1 MTPEKNPF
9 HPEDLPQSVGD
20 WFHSLSTG
28 DPFLAEVRLRRHDGG
43 YRWMQGRA
51 SALRDNNGKILK
63 WFGSYTDIHDVVEAS
78 VAAKRA
84 KEHLL
89 NVIKHAQVTVWAI
102 DKEFKLTLL
111 EGKLMWEDKSPDFM
125 QGALGQ
131 DVFNAFGNCQAK
143 HHWGLEQELIEQILK
158 GEILEKTFEHQVVQ
172 GKGPWYRTRLSPL
185 VGARTDD
192 HQIKG
197 KRSSVSS
204 AASEAIE
211 GLIGISVDI
220 TEVKE
225 REQALQTQQKEN
237 IRLLSAE
244 HAAKEASKLKSQ
256 FLANMSHEIRTPI
269 AGVIGLSELL
279 LDTNLNDEQR
289 DYTENIQRSANGL
302 LTVIN
307 DILDLSKVES
317 GKLDIEEV
325 PFSLTLLIRDVS
337 KMLSF
342 AAERKNL
349 DYLSDIHAS
358 IEEGLVVIG
367 DPGRIRQILTNLLT
381 NSIKFTSEGSVRLAV
396 DVVEKSRESIK
407 IVFMV
412 EDTGIGIQEDLQGR
426 LFKPFSQADP
436 TTARKFGGT
445 GLGLSICKN
454 LVDLMGGDIKLE
466 SELGQGTTTT
476 FWIDFPKAHV
486 EAGDFRV
493 IDFEPKSL
501 HPSRTRSD
509 LSGPGVVRDR
519 QSVSGD
525 ALQFQLPGAPFRA
538 RSFPRNSVASDSD
551 VPPPRATAVK
561 PITTDNEVSLDSIDR
576 KDVHVLVVEDK

>member
-9 HPEDLPQSVGD
+9 HPEDLPQSLSE
-20 WFHSLSTG
+20 WNQSLSTG
-28 DPFLAEVRLRRHDGG
+28 DPFLAEVRLRRHDGAF
-43 YRWMQGRA
+43 RWMQGRA
-51 SALRDNNGKILK
+51 SALRDSGGNVMK
-63 WFGSYTDIHDVVEAS
+63 WFGSYTDIHEVVEAR
-78 VAAKRA
+78 VAAKRSR
-84 KEHLL
+84 EHLL

-102 DKEFKLTLL
+102 NREFKLTLL
-111 EGKLMWEDKSPDFM
+111 EGKLMWEDKAPDFM

-131 DVFNAFGNCQAK
+131 DVFNAFGKCQEK
-143 HHWGLEQELIEQILK
+143 NHWELDKELIEKILE
-158 GEILEKTFEHQVVQ
+158 GEIVERTFEHQMVQ

-185 VGARTDD
+185 MDTTGDD
-192 HQIKG
+192 HQIRRK
-197 KRSSVSS
+197 SSS
-204 AASEAIE
+204 AGSTAKQAIE
-211 GLIGISVDI
+211 GLIGISVDV

-225 REQALQTQQKEN
+225 RELALQVQQREN

-244 HAAKEASKLKSQ
+244 HAAREASKLKSQ

-279 LDTNLNDEQR
+279 LDTALNYEQK
-289 DYTENIQRSANGL
+289 DYVENIQRSANGL

-317 GKLDIEEV
+317 GKLEIEEV
-325 PFSLTLLIRDVS
+325 PFSLTVLIHDVS

-349 DYLSDIHAS
+349 DYLSDVHAS

-381 NSIKFTSEGSVRLAV
+381 NSIKFTSEGSVTLAV
-396 DVVEKSRESIK
+396 NVVTDSSESVK
-407 IVFMV
+407 IAFTV
-412 EDTGIGIQEDLQGR
+412 EDTGIGIPEELQSR

-466 SELGQGTTTT
+466 SDIGQGTKTT
-476 FWIDFPKAHV
+476 FWISFPKAHV
-486 EAGDFRV
+486 EAGDLHV
-493 IDFEPKSL
+493 IDFEPTSL
-501 HPSRTRSD
+501 QPSRTRSD
-509 LSGPGVVRDR
+509 LSAPRGGRDR
-519 QSVSGD
+519 QSISGV
-525 ALQFQLPGAPFRA
+525 ALQHHSSGAPFQVQF
-538 RSFPRNSVASDSD
+538 FPRNSVVSDLDIPPLRAIPAKSTTENEASLKD
-551 VPPPRATAVK
+551 
-561 PITTDNEVSLDSIDR
+561 IDR